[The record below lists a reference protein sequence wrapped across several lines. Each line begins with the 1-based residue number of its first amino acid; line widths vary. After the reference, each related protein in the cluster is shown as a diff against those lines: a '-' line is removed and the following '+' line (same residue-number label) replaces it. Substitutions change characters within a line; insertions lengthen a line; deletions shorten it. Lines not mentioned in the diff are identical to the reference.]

1 MSVSIIIPI
10 LNEENV
16 IERLIKNLNELEGEF
31 EVIFSD
37 GGSKDKTLDI
47 IKNTS
52 NYKIV
57 YSDKGRAKQLNTGA
71 KESKYDILLFLHADS
86 IIEKGVLIK
95 IENFIKN
102 NKKAGCLKIKFDS
115 KKILMRICGFL
126 SNVRAALR
134 HIAFGDQGI
143 FIEKKL
149 FFDIGMFDD
158 MPLMEDYKL
167 SIKLKDVCP
176 INAVDSYII
185 SSARRFEKNGIIKT
199 MIYMQKLQYMF
210 RNGEDIEKIANIYN
224 NMK

>member
-47 IKNTS
+47 IKNTC

-143 FIEKKL
+143 FIEKNL
-149 FFDIGMFDD
+149 FFDIGMNLNLVF
-158 MPLMEDYKL
+158 Y
-167 SIKLKDVCP
+167 
-176 INAVDSYII
+176 
-185 SSARRFEKNGIIKT
+185 
-199 MIYMQKLQYMF
+199 
-210 RNGEDIEKIANIYN
+210 
-224 NMK
+224 

>member
-47 IKNTS
+47 IKNTC

>member
-10 LNEENV
+10 LNEENI

-37 GGSKDKTLDI
+37 GGSSDKTVNI
-47 IKNTS
+47 IEDTS

-57 YSDKGRAKQLNTGA
+57 NSDKGRAKQLNAGA
-71 KESKYDILLFLHADS
+71 KESKFNILLFLHADS
-86 IIEKGVLIK
+86 IIEKDVLIK

-102 NKKAGCLKIKFDS
+102 NNKAGCLKIKFDS
-115 KKILMRICGFL
+115 NKILMRICGFL
-126 SNVRAALR
+126 SNLRVRLR

-167 SIKLKDVCP
+167 SIKLKKISHI
-176 INAVDSYII
+176 ININSYII
-185 SSARRFEKNGIIKT
+185 SSSRRFEKNGIIKT

-210 RNGEDIEKIANIYN
+210 RNGENIEKIANIYN

>member
-10 LNEENV
+10 LNEEN
-16 IERLIKNLNELEGEF
+16 IIDRLIKNLNDLEGEF

-37 GGSKDKTLDI
+37 GGSSDKTLDI

-57 YSDKGRAKQLNTGA
+57 HSEKGRAKQLNTGA
-71 KESKYDILLFLHADS
+71 KESKYDTVLFLHADS
-86 IIEKGVLIK
+86 FIEKDVLIK

-102 NKKAGCLKIKFDS
+102 NNKAGCLKIRFDS
-115 KKILMRICGFL
+115 RKTLMSICGFL
-126 SNVRAALR
+126 SNLRVKFR

-149 FFDIGMFDD
+149 FFDIGMFDEI
-158 MPLMEDYKL
+158 PLMEDYKL
-167 SIKLKDVCP
+167 SIKLKTICP
-176 INAVDSYII
+176 IINIDSYII

-210 RNGEDIEKIANIYN
+210 RNGENIEKIANIYN

>member
-10 LNEENV
+10 LNEENI
-16 IERLIKNLNELEGEF
+16 IERLITNLNELDREF

-37 GGSKDKTLDI
+37 GGSSDKTVNI
-47 IKNTS
+47 IENIS

-57 YSDKGRAKQLNTGA
+57 NSDKGRAKQLNAGA
-71 KESKYDILLFLHADS
+71 KESKYNILLFLHADS
-86 IIEKGVLIK
+86 IIEKDVLIK

-102 NKKAGCLKIKFDS
+102 NNKAGCLKIKFDS
-115 KKILMRICGFL
+115 NKILMRICGFL
-126 SNVRAALR
+126 SNLRVRLR

>member
-176 INAVDSYII
+176 INAADSYII

>member
-47 IKNTS
+47 IKNTC

-176 INAVDSYII
+176 INAADSYII
-185 SSARRFEKNGIIKT
+185 SSARKKKKNGIIKT

-210 RNGEDIEKIANIYN
+210 RNGEDIEKIADIYN

>member
-10 LNEENV
+10 LNEENI
-16 IERLIKNLNELEGEF
+16 IERLIKNLNELDGEF

-37 GGSKDKTLDI
+37 GGSSDKTVNIIEDI
-47 IKNTS
+47 S

-57 YSDKGRAKQLNTGA
+57 NSDKGRAKQLNAGA
-71 KESKYDILLFLHADS
+71 KESKYNILLFLHADS
-86 IIEKGVLIK
+86 IIEKDVLIK

-102 NKKAGCLKIKFDS
+102 NNKAESLKIKFDS
-115 KKILMRICGFL
+115 NKILMRICGFL
-126 SNVRAALR
+126 SNLRVRLR

-143 FIEKKL
+143 FIERKL

-167 SIKLKDVCP
+167 SIKLKKISP
-176 INAVDSYII
+176 IININSYII
-185 SSARRFEKNGIIKT
+185 SSSRRFEKNGIIKT

-210 RNGEDIEKIANIYN
+210 RNGESIEKIANIYN

>member
-47 IKNTS
+47 IKNTC

-176 INAVDSYII
+176 INAADSYII

-210 RNGEDIEKIANIYN
+210 RNGEDIEKIADIYN

>member
-47 IKNTS
+47 IKNTC

-143 FIEKKL
+143 FIEKEL
-149 FFDIGMFDD
+149 FMSIGMFDD

-176 INAVDSYII
+176 INAADSYII

-210 RNGEDIEKIANIYN
+210 RNGEDIEKIADIYN

>member
-1 MSVSIIIPI
+1 
-10 LNEENV
+10 
-16 IERLIKNLNELEGEF
+16 
-31 EVIFSD
+31 
-37 GGSKDKTLDI
+37 
-47 IKNTS
+47 
-52 NYKIV
+52 
-57 YSDKGRAKQLNTGA
+57 
-71 KESKYDILLFLHADS
+71 
-86 IIEKGVLIK
+86 
-95 IENFIKN
+95 
-102 NKKAGCLKIKFDS
+102 
-115 KKILMRICGFL
+115 MRICGFL

-176 INAVDSYII
+176 INAADSYII

-210 RNGEDIEKIANIYN
+210 RNGEDIEKIADIYN

>member
-10 LNEENV
+10 LNEENI
-16 IERLIKNLNELEGEF
+16 IERLIKNLNELDGEF

-37 GGSKDKTLDI
+37 GGSSDKTVNIIEDI
-47 IKNTS
+47 S

-57 YSDKGRAKQLNTGA
+57 NSDKGRAKQLNTGA

-86 IIEKGVLIK
+86 IIEKDVLIK

-102 NKKAGCLKIKFDS
+102 NNKAGCLKIKFDS
-115 KKILMRICGFL
+115 NKILMRICGFL
-126 SNVRAALR
+126 SNLRVRLR

-143 FIEKKL
+143 FIERKL

-167 SIKLKDVCP
+167 SIKLKKICP
-176 INAVDSYII
+176 IININSYII
-185 SSARRFEKNGIIKT
+185 SSSRRFEKNGIIKT

-210 RNGEDIEKIANIYN
+210 RNSESIEKIANIYN

>member
-47 IKNTS
+47 IKNTC

-176 INAVDSYII
+176 INAADSYII